1 MLDLIVLFILDL
13 IISFVVDILLTY
25 TCSESAGLCGVF
37 CEFCRRLF
45 FKFNLLVVRPNF

>member
-13 IISFVVDILLTY
+13 IIFFVVDILL
-25 TCSESAGLCGVF
+25 TCSESAGLCGFF